1 VIQKLRELSIG
12 GAQVKNRRFDLR
24 LVLHSQQ
31 LDAIEVDLSQVARLE
46 AGAADLNSRNS
57 VLADDGISTFD

>member
-1 VIQKLRELSIG
+1 
-12 GAQVKNRRFDLR
+12 
-24 LVLHSQQ
+24 LHSQQ